1 MIIVLANPEQEK
13 VASGDEENSMT
24 LGLTALELAR
34 IQFAFTVSFHIIFP
48 AISIGLAS
56 FLAVLEGLWLK
67 TNNPV
72 YKDLFQYWIKIFA
85 VAFGMGVV
93 SGVVMSYQFG
103 TNWSEFSR
111 FAGGVTGPLLA
122 YEVLTAF
129 FLEAGFLGIMLFG
142 WNKVGPKAHFFA
154 TLMVAIGT
162 CISMF
167 WILSSNSWMQT
178 PQGYAIEAGRIVPVD
193 WWAIVFNPSFPYRLA
208 HMGTA
213 AFLVAALMVAA
224 TAAWHLLKGRRD
236 ALVKKSFSMALWLIV
251 VLAPLQAMIGDQ
263 HGINTLHYQPAK
275 IAAIEGHWETNKDE
289 GMELLLFGIPDMQA
303 EETKYKVGIPNV
315 GSLILTH
322 SMDGEIKGLKE
333 FAPED
338 RPNSTIIFWSFR
350 IMVGLGLLMILL
362 GVISLYLRKTKRLY
376 DSKWFHRFALVM
388 GGSGFVSLLAGW
400 FTTEVGRQPWVVY
413 GVMRTKDALSPVS
426 AEQVGLTL
434 IIFVLVYFVVF
445 GVGIYYMLKLMW
457 QGPQWSDPLDAS
469 TGGVGQFKTPMRPLS
484 GADEPL
490 DNDTTKPSDNASSDH
505 REH

>member
-1 MIIVLANPEQEK
+1 
-13 VASGDEENSMT
+13 MT

-56 FLAVLEGLWLK
+56 FLAVLEWRWLR
-67 TNNPV
+67 TNDAI
-72 YKDLFQYWIKIFA
+72 YKDLFKYWVKIFA

-111 FAGGVTGPLLA
+111 FAGGVTGPLLT
-122 YEVLTAF
+122 YEVLSAF

-142 WNKVGPKAHFFA
+142 WGRVGKKAHFFA

-178 PQGYAIEAGRIVPVD
+178 PQGFSIENGIIVPQD
-193 WWAIVFNPSFPYRLA
+193 WFAIVFNPSFPYRLA
-208 HMGTA
+208 HMAIA
-213 AFLVAALMVAA
+213 AFMVAALLVAG
-224 TAAWHLLKGRRD
+224 TAAWHLIKGRRD
-236 ALVKKSFSMALWLIV
+236 ELIKKSFSMALWLILI
-251 VLAPLQAMIGDQ
+251 LAPVQIFVGDA
-263 HGINTLHYQPAK
+263 HGLNTLEHQPAK
-275 IAAIEGHWETNKDE
+275 LAAMEGHWETNRNE
-289 GMELLLFGIPDMQA
+289 GMPLYLFGIPDMQ
-303 EETKYKVGIPNV
+303 EERTKYAISIPNL

-322 SMDGEIKGLKE
+322 SKDGSVKGLKD

-338 RPNSTIIFWSFR
+338 RPNSTVVFWSFR
-350 IMVGLGLLMILL
+350 IMVGLGMLMLLLAL
-362 GVISLYLRKTKRLY
+362 TGLWLRKTGKLY
-376 DSKWFHRFALVM
+376 ESKWFHRFALVM
-388 GGSGFVSLLAGW
+388 GPSGFIALLAGW

-434 IIFVLVYFVVF
+434 IIFVLVYCIVF
-445 GVGIYYMLKLMW
+445 GIGIYYMLKLINK
-457 QGPQWSDPLDAS
+457 GPEFIYSQVNEV
-469 TGGVGQFKTPMRPLS
+469 GGVGHFKTPMRPLS
-484 GADEPL
+484 ATDE
-490 DNDTTKPSDNASSDH
+490 DIDDQEQGASS
-505 REH
+505 

>member
-1 MIIVLANPEQEK
+1 
-13 VASGDEENSMT
+13 MT

-56 FLAVLEGLWLK
+56 FLAVLEWRWLR
-67 TNNPV
+67 TNNPI
-72 YKDLFQYWIKIFA
+72 YQDLFKYWVKIFT

-111 FAGGVTGPLLA
+111 FAGGVTGPLLT
-122 YEVLTAF
+122 YEVLSAF

-142 WNKVGPKAHFFA
+142 WGRVGKKAHFFA

-178 PQGYAIEAGRIVPVD
+178 PQGFTIENGIIVPQD
-193 WWAIVFNPSFPYRLA
+193 WFAIVFNPSFPYRLA
-208 HMGTA
+208 HMAIA
-213 AFLVAALMVAA
+213 AFMVAALLVAA
-224 TAAWHLLKGRRD
+224 TAACHLLKGRRD
-236 ALVKKSFSMALWLIV
+236 ELVKKSFSMALWLILI
-251 VLAPLQAMIGDQ
+251 LAPLQVFVGDA
-263 HGINTLHYQPAK
+263 HGLNTLEHQPAK
-275 IAAIEGHWETNKDE
+275 IAAMEGHWETNYDE
-289 GMELLLFGIPDMQA
+289 GMPLYLFGIPNMQ
-303 EETKYKVGIPNV
+303 EERTKYAIAIPNL

-322 SMDGEIKGLKE
+322 SMDGSVKGLKD

-338 RPNSTIIFWSFR
+338 RPNSTVVFWSFR
-350 IMVGLGLLMILL
+350 IMVGLGMLMLLLAFT
-362 GVISLYLRKTKRLY
+362 GVWLRKTGKLFE
-376 DSKWFHRFALVM
+376 SKWFHRFALLM
-388 GGSGFVSLLAGW
+388 GPSGFIALLAGW

-434 IIFVLVYFVVF
+434 IIFVVVYCIVF
-445 GVGIYYMLKLMW
+445 GIGIYYMLKLMLK
-457 QGPQWSDPLDAS
+457 GPEFIYIQQDEI
-469 TGGVGQFKTPMRPLS
+469 GGVGHFKTPMRPLS
-484 GADEPL
+484 AADEYL
-490 DNDTTKPSDNASSDH
+490 DDKDQGASS
-505 REH
+505 